1 MVDIIVGSGFEKN
14 HFDNFDF
21 NTIHFDN
28 FNLNTVE
35 FLTVD
40 LLTSTLINLINTSI
54 SMTLI
59 TQTCIATFTVA
70 KARLDFLF

>member
-1 MVDIIVGSGFEKN
+1 MVDIIVSSGFEKN

-35 FLTVD
+35 FLAVD
-40 LLTSTLINLINTSI
+40 LLTSTLINLKI
-54 SMTLI
+54 LPL
-59 TQTCIATFTVA
+59 V
-70 KARLDFLF
+70 